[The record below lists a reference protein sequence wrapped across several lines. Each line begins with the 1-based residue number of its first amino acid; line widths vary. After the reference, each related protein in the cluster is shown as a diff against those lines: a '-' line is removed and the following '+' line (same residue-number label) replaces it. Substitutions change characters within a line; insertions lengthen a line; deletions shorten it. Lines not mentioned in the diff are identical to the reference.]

1 MCRTVVCRIQSSKS
15 QWKQRKSN
23 GNTTNKSNK
32 LCRYQTRAF
41 FCIGKR
47 MISTKR
53 GMDDWKPLGYG
64 NPMSNDPTLV
74 YVPPVLD
81 PVHYGI
87 HTLEPMWPIRSL
99 NRLQTGNHNGK
110 LRPTLL
116 TPPEGAGHFQ
126 K

>member
-1 MCRTVVCRIQSSKS
+1 MGIQRINQI
-15 QWKQRKSN
+15 N
-23 GNTTNKSNK
+23 CADIK
-32 LCRYQTRAF
+32 LESEIMRAF
-41 FCIGKR
+41 FCTGKR

-53 GMDDWKPLGYG
+53 GMDDWKPVGYG